1 MQRQVT
7 ETRNLYVTAFWP
19 WPQRMGARRRAA
31 ATVQALGTLG
41 QVDVLYLDQGWRNAW
56 PDEPPVGVRNAVTVL
71 PARAPRPGPW
81 PGLEP
86 GPGPGCG
93 PGSESGPGP
102 GSGPGSESGSG
113 PGSESGPGPERA
125 EPEVPEPA
133 RELRLGARRQAAAW
147 LAEHEYD
154 LVWCNRDLAWWTVRG
169 LLRAPTVVDV
179 DDLTD
184 RLVLQQAAAEGRTGA
199 PEIRREVAAWR
210 RLHALLKA
218 EVDCLVVCSALDQA
232 RLGTDQSVV
241 VPNVFLESAPARPAA
256 DPDGRRPRILLQGDF
271 TYRPNIVA
279 AHRLVT
285 GILPQVRRSLPA
297 AQVWLAGRQTGDLD
311 ALAGPDVSVL
321 GQVRDM
327 AAVVAAADLVA
338 VPLTEGSGTRIKIL
352 EAWQLER
359 PVVSTARGAE
369 GLAAEPGRHLL
380 LAESDADFAAAIVAV
395 ATRPTLADRLTRAGK
410 ALVADRYGLPALL
423 TGVATAV
430 QTAQGRAL
438 ADGAARA

>member
-31 ATVQALGTLG
+31 ATIRALGTLG
-41 QVDVLYLDQGWRNAW
+41 HVDVLYLDQGWRNAW

-71 PARAPRPGPW
+71 PARAPDFGAG

-86 GPGPGCG
+86 GPDSG
-93 PGSESGPGP
+93 SGPDLAGPDVAGP
-102 GSGPGSESGSG
+102 GSGPDLA
-113 PGSESGPGPERA
+113 GPGPRP
-125 EPEVPEPA
+125 EPVEPGVPEPA

-218 EVDCLVVCSALDQA
+218 EADCLVVCSALDQA

-241 VPNVFLESAPARPAA
+241 VPNVFLDPAPARPAA
-256 DPDGRRPRILLQGDF
+256 GPDGRRPRILLQGDF

-285 GILPQVRRSLPA
+285 GILPQVRQALPA

-359 PVVSTARGAE
+359 PVVSTGRGAE
-369 GLAAEPGRHLL
+369 GLVAEPGRHLL

-395 ATRPTLADRLTRAGK
+395 ATQPTLADRLARAGK

-423 TGVATAV
+423 TGVTTAV